1 MWIKQAIG
9 VLDDRKAASTG
20 KGVVTASV
28 REGRRSARSIAQ
40 TESGNNGALARS
52 TEKGL
57 HEQSTKRD
65 PTIGTA
71 RSVSLTYADGR

>member
-9 VLDDRKAASTG
+9 VLDDRKAASTS

-57 HEQSTKRD
+57 HEQSTKR
-65 PTIGTA
+65 G
-71 RSVSLTYADGR
+71 SVSLTYADGRRILIL